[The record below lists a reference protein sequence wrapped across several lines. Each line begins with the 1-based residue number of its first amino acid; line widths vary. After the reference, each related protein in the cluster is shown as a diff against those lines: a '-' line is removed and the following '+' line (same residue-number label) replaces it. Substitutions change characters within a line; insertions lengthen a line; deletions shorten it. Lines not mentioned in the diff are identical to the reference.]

1 MAKRIV
7 RGLGLAACTALVTM
21 VWVSA
26 AAAQVSLITACGKLD
41 VFGKP
46 YKVANDLHA
55 CGDCL
60 VVANN
65 RISIDLQGHSIV
77 HKCVAT
83 DPPSPPAAAGI
94 TDGGIPRNGVV
105 IFNGTISDFVFGID
119 LEASTRIE
127 VRRVIVK
134 GSDLDGIVVG
144 ASTLV
149 KSCQSLANG
158 GDGIRGLKGFIQIQE
173 CATSGNDANG
183 IHVGNGCLITANVAN
198 ENLEE
203 GIATGGRCT
212 VTHNV
217 ASSNADGGIDVGH
230 DDEFN
235 GSGSLVTA
243 NTTDDNFDDGIHVRC
258 PSTVTNNLASGNA
271 IDFDLEGTNCFAKNN
286 H

>member
-1 MAKRIV
+1 MVKRIV
-7 RGLGLAACTALVTM
+7 RGLGLAAGMALVAM
-21 VWVSA
+21 VWVST
-26 AAAQVSLITACGKLD
+26 AAAQVSFITACGKLD

-55 CGDCL
+55 CGGDCL

-65 RISIDLQGHSIV
+65 RISIDLQGHSIIQD
-77 HKCVAT
+77 C
-83 DPPSPPAAAGI
+83 SPTVPAASGI
-94 TDGGIPRNGVV
+94 TDAGIPRDG
-105 IFNGTISDFVFGID
+105 IAIANGTVSGFVFGID

-127 VRRVIVK
+127 VRRVVTT
-134 GSDLDGIVVG
+134 GNDLDGIVVG
-144 ASTLV
+144 PSTLV
-149 KSCQSLANG
+149 KSCQSLGNG
-158 GDGIRGLKGFIQIQE
+158 GDGIRGLKGLIQIQE
-173 CATSGNDANG
+173 CVASGNDANG
-183 IHVGNGCLITANVAN
+183 VHVGDGCLITANVAN

-217 ASSNADGGIDVGH
+217 ASRNDDDGINVGH

-235 GSGSLVTA
+235 GAGSLVTA

-271 IDFDLEGTNCFAKNN
+271 VDFDLEGTNCFAKNN
-286 H
+286 Q